1 MKVDKAKRQIFVYGP
16 IGEAAGYIS
25 ADAFAAGLDQL
36 GPGPVEVRVNSP
48 GGGVHEGQL
57 MRQLLRRHDGRAKIV
72 VDALAASAATMFLV
86 EPSFERVVAPG
97 AMLMIHLPWSTTS
110 GNSNDFEQTARIL
123 KKFGEQLADDYQRVM
138 KVNRSDLLKM
148 LAEETWFTAKEAVA
162 IGLADRIDGTLP
174 KVEPITGK
182 LVEKYRHAP
191 AALLP
196 AKAALPRARSA
207 TPKLDAAERRARES
221 GGWTKVDRMARA
233 IGIAR
238 QSEQRKK
245 YERKLAI
252 ATEAIRYGLDPQ
264 EALRNAR

>member
-1 MKVDKAKRQIFVYGP
+1 MKIDKAKRQIFVYGP

-25 ADAFAAGLDQL
+25 ADAFTAGLDQL

-48 GGGVHEGQL
+48 GGGLHEGQL
-57 MRQLLRRHDGRAKIV
+57 MRQLLRRHDGKVKIV

-86 EPSFERVVAPG
+86 EPAFERIVAPG
-97 AMLMIHLPWSTTS
+97 AMTMIHLPWSTTS

-123 KKFGEQLADDYQRVM
+123 KKFGEQLADDYMRVM
-138 KVNRSDLLKM
+138 RVNRSDLLKM

-162 IGLADRIDGTLP
+162 IGLADRIDGSLP

-196 AKAALPRARSA
+196 ARAAFSPAKSA

-221 GGWTKVDRMARA
+221 GGWSKVDRMQRA

-238 QSEQRKK
+238 KSA
-245 YERKLAI
+245 ERKRYDAKIAAAMNALA
-252 ATEAIRYGLDPQ
+252 YGEDVQ
-264 EALRNAR
+264 EALRNVR